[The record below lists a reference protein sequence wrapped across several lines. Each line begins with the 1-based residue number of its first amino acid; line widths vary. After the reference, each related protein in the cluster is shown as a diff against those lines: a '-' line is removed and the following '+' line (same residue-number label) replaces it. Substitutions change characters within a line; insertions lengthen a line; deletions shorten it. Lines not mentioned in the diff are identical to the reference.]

1 VETLVELDGNRD
13 GEITAEEFAAARSN
27 LETLAASSLEVRVDD
42 RPESPTSVEVEL
54 DQSDAIHFR
63 LGFDKESESHLQVRS
78 LLIDRLPRGH
88 RQYLAI
94 NDLQGNGLAERVLD
108 SRESSLELNFGERT
122 ASIEGPPHSFSQFL
136 LLGVEHI
143 LTGYDHLV
151 FLVGLLI
158 AGVSF
163 RSAATIITSF
173 TIAHS
178 LTLALATLDV
188 VRIAPGIVEPL
199 IAVSIVY
206 VGIENIF
213 RREFKRRWLLTFGFG
228 LIHGFGFASV
238 LNELGVGA
246 GAASGAAL
254 PLLSFNLG
262 VELGQIAIA
271 AVVWPVIWKLRE
283 KPSFVT
289 RFVPACSMLIA
300 VAGGLWLIERTMMK

>member
-1 VETLVELDGNRD
+1 MLVEVDGDRN
-13 GEITAEEFAAARSN
+13 GEITAGEMASARSN
-27 LETLAASSLEVRVDD
+27 LETLAASSLELRVDD
-42 RPESPTSVEVEL
+42 RLVSPANVEVQL
-54 DQSDAIHFR
+54 DDSDAIHFR
-63 LGFDKESESHLQVRS
+63 LGFDKESESHLEVRS

-88 RQYLAI
+88 RQYVAI
-94 NDLQGNGLAERVLD
+94 TDIEGNRVTERVLD
-108 SRESSLELNFGERT
+108 SKETVFDLNFGERT
-122 ASIEGPPHSFSQFL
+122 ASIEPPASFSQFL

-188 VRIAPGIVEPL
+188 VRIAPGVVEPL

-206 VGIENIF
+206 VGVENVF
-213 RREFKRRWLLTFGFG
+213 RRELKRRWLLTFGFG

-238 LNELGVGA
+238 LNELGIG
-246 GAASGAAL
+246 GSGASGAAL

-271 AVVWPVIWKLRE
+271 AIVWPVIWKLRE
-283 KPSFVT
+283 KPSFGS

-300 VAGGLWLIERTMMK
+300 LAGGLWLIERTMMK